1 VAKRRTSA
9 ESSQRQES
17 PAANHLLGAFPSK
30 GLDRVCRSPQE
41 VARVESHVPAP
52 PAAHH
57 CPRCH
62 HPQTKIT
69 RVLGDGR
76 VGSSSF
82 VCSRMECA
90 LGIDVSKLETW
101 IAD

>member
-1 VAKRRTSA
+1 MS
-9 ESSQRQES
+9 
-17 PAANHLLGAFPSK
+17 NHK
-30 GLDRVCRSPQE
+30 
-41 VARVESHVPAP
+41 VPALV
-52 PAAHH
+52 AAHP

-62 HPQTKIT
+62 QPQTKVT
-69 RVLGDGR
+69 RVLGDGKF
-76 VGSSSF
+76 GSSSF